1 MRDEALLMGETKY
14 GGARAATA
22 NRLVYDA
29 TMAAGADTATN
40 WGDPAS
46 TTRGRSSEHPGLVE
60 EAWVRAYQELLRGP
74 VRAMWPFETS
84 GLEHLPEHD
93 DFLLV
98 ANHSGLGIVETV
110 VLADAWLS
118 ARGRA
123 PLAAMAHPALFRIPG
138 FGELLRAIGAVEAT
152 REGAA
157 YARASG
163 APLLLF
169 PGGDHESMRPLWRAR
184 EVDFAGRTGWIRLA
198 REHRLHVVPLA
209 ITGSHVTVP
218 NLAGTRT
225 LAWLTG
231 ARLFGMRRGPLPV
244 ASLIALA
251 SSLYR
256 SRQRRAPER
265 VLRAFVAFWG
275 AAFIP
280 WVPSRIGLHMLEPLD
295 VDALEAS
302 DQHLYADV
310 TSRIASVLSGEP
322 R

>member
-1 MRDEALLMGETKY
+1 MGETKY

-22 NRLVYDA
+22 NRLVYDGD
-29 TMAAGADTATN
+29 TMASGADTAAG
-40 WGDPAS
+40 WREAARA
-46 TTRGRSSEHPGLVE
+46 TRGRSSEHPGLAE
-60 EAWVRAYQELLRGP
+60 EAWVQAYERILRGP
-74 VRAMWPFETS
+74 VRAMWPFDTA
-84 GLEHLPEHD
+84 GLEHLPDHD

-118 ARGRA
+118 ARGGA

-157 YARASG
+157 YARARG

-169 PGGDHESMRPLWRAR
+169 PGGDHESMRPSWRAR

-198 REHRLHVVPLA
+198 REHRLEVVPLA

-244 ASLIALA
+244 ASVIALA
-251 SSLYR
+251 TSLYR
-256 SRQRRAPER
+256 SRRRRAPER
-265 VLRAFVAFWG
+265 VLRALVAFWG

-280 WVPSRIGLHMLEPLD
+280 WVPSRIGLHFLEPLG

-302 DQHLYADV
+302 DAHVYVEV
-310 TSRIASVLSGEP
+310 TSRIAEVLAAEA

>member
-1 MRDEALLMGETKY
+1 
-14 GGARAATA
+14 
-22 NRLVYDA
+22 
-29 TMAAGADTATN
+29 
-40 WGDPAS
+40 
-46 TTRGRSSEHPGLVE
+46 
-60 EAWVRAYQELLRGP
+60 VRAYERVLRGP

-93 DFLLV
+93 DFLVV

-157 YARASG
+157 YARSRGRA
-163 APLLLF
+163 APAL
-169 PGGDHESMRPLWRAR
+169 PRRRPREHAADLWRAR

-209 ITGSHVTVP
+209 ITGSHVTLP

-244 ASLIALA
+244 ASVVALA
-251 SSLYR
+251 ASLYR
-256 SRQRRAPER
+256 SRRRPVPER
-265 VLRAFVAFWG
+265 VLRALVSFWG

-280 WVPSRIGLHMLEPLD
+280 WVPSRIGLSFLEPLG

-302 DQHLYADV
+302 DAHIYAEV
-310 TSRIASVLSGEP
+310 TSRIASVLAA
-322 R
+322 RRH

>member
-1 MRDEALLMGETKY
+1 MSGTKY

-22 NRLVYDA
+22 NRLVYDGE
-29 TMAAGADTATN
+29 TMASGADTRAD
-40 WGDPAS
+40 WREAARAS
-46 TTRGRSSEHPGLVE
+46 RGRSSEHPGHAE
-60 EAWVRAYQELLRGP
+60 DAWVRAYEQLLRGP

-84 GLEHLPEHD
+84 GLERLPAHD

-157 YARASG
+157 YARSRG

-169 PGGDHESMRPLWRAR
+169 PGGDHESMRPSWRAR

-209 ITGSHVTVP
+209 ITGSHITVP

-244 ASLIALA
+244 ASVVALA
-251 SSLYR
+251 ASLYR
-256 SRQRRAPER
+256 SRRRPLPAR
-265 VLRAFVAFWG
+265 VLRGLVAFWG

-280 WVPSRIGLHMLEPLD
+280 WVPSRIGLHVLEPLEL
-295 VDALEAS
+295 DALEAS
-302 DQHLYADV
+302 DAHLYVEV
-310 TSRIASVLSGEP
+310 TSRIASVLAAET